1 MKTEKE
7 TIPATA
13 LQRDHGGADLQPG
26 MLYLPNESRFNASY
40 LSEPLTAY
48 ATGIKPDQKIE
59 EALRFIAP
67 TVEVAR
73 NFEFFQN
80 VEGESFYMDADNE
93 RAIGAAFKEVK
104 YSGKKNLGKTRNHGP
119 TTIIDDDEDGI
130 PGFKER
136 RVAKLKQR
144 VQLNSL
150 ARAYAALLAAVGPG
164 TASVWAANADPDGLL
179 LAAIDAAGDSRGVEP
194 NALLLGRSAWIARF
208 LNYRSSKTATTWANS
223 TMTLQQVA
231 ALLGLD
237 NAQQIITRYA
247 VNATAK
253 TKVVG
258 SVAIG
263 FFRQDS
269 PDTDDPSTVKR
280 FVTPIDGGLRVFEQ
294 RLDAK
299 RTAITVEHYESVI
312 GFGGAGTFRLNV
324 SAS

>member
-1 MKTEKE
+1 MKTENE
-7 TIPATA
+7 TIPASA

-80 VEGESFYMDADNE
+80 VEGESFYTDADDE
-93 RAIGAAFKEVK
+93 RAIGAAFKEIK
-104 YSGKKNLGKTRNHGP
+104 YSGRKNLGKTRNHGL
-119 TTIIDDDEDGI
+119 TTILDDDEDGI

-150 ARAYAALLAAVGPG
+150 MRAYAALLAAVGNG
-164 TASVWAANADPDGLL
+164 TASDWGAANADPDALL
-179 LAAIDAAGDSRGVEP
+179 LQAIDTAGDNRGVEP
-194 NALLLGRSAWIARF
+194 NALLMGRAAWIKRF
-208 LNYRSSKTATTWANS
+208 LAYRSDKKNATWGNS
-223 TMTLQQVA
+223 TMTLEQVG

-237 NAQQIITRYA
+237 DAQQIITRYA
-247 VNATAK
+247 VNRNTKAK
-253 TKVVG
+253 VAG

-263 FFRQDS
+263 FFRQES
-269 PDTDDPSTVKR
+269 PDVDDPSTVKR
-280 FVTPIDGGLRVFEQ
+280 FVTPINGGLRVFEQ

-324 SAS
+324 A